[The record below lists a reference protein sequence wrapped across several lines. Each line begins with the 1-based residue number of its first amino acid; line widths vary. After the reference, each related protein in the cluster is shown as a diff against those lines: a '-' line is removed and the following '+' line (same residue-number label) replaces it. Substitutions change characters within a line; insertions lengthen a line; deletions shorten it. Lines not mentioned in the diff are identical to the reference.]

1 MKWIHLS
8 DLHLGKK
15 LYGFSLIED
24 QKYILESIL
33 RIIDE
38 ESVGGVLLAGDI
50 YDKSVPASEA
60 VRLFDWFLTELAE
73 RELSV
78 FAVSGNHDSRERLA
92 FGAQIMGRAG
102 IHLSPVFSG
111 RIRPVT
117 VEDEYGAV
125 QVWLMPFLKPAD
137 VREFFPEEEIS
148 SYDDAI
154 RCVVRSMDI
163 DESER
168 NLLVA
173 HQFVTGALRSDSE
186 DITVGGVD
194 NVDGAIFAPF
204 DYTALGHIHSPQK
217 ISGAS
222 ACYCGSPLK
231 YSFSEVNQTKT
242 ALILNLKEKGNL
254 EISGVPLSPLRQM
267 REIRGSY
274 MELTSRKNY
283 ENTDTDAYLHVTLT
297 DEEEIPDAD
306 GRLRSIYPNIM
317 LLDYDNTRT
326 RGYGELSREIS
337 GEKKTEAELFAELF
351 EAQNNRR
358 MDSAEREYIE
368 RFLEELRGGERK

>member
-117 VEDEYGAV
+117 VKDEYGAV

-222 ACYCGSPLK
+222 ARYCGSPLK
-231 YSFSEVNQTKT
+231 YSFSEANQTKT

-254 EISGVPLSPLRQM
+254 EIFGVPLSPLRQM

-274 MELTSRKNY
+274 MELTSKKNY

-297 DEEEIPDAD
+297 DEEEIPDAV

-351 EAQNNRR
+351 EAQNNRG

>member
-222 ACYCGSPLK
+222 ARYCGSPLK
-231 YSFSEVNQTKT
+231 YSFSEANQTKT

-274 MELTSRKNY
+274 MELTSKKNY
-283 ENTDTDAYLHVTLT
+283 ENPDTDAYLHVTLT
-297 DEEEIPDAD
+297 DEEEIPDAV

>member
-1 MKWIHLS
+1 M
-8 DLHLGKK
+8 
-15 LYGFSLIED
+15 
-24 QKYILESIL
+24 
-33 RIIDE
+33 
-38 ESVGGVLLAGDI
+38 
-50 YDKSVPASEA
+50 
-60 VRLFDWFLTELAE
+60 
-73 RELSV
+73 
-78 FAVSGNHDSRERLA
+78 
-92 FGAQIMGRAG
+92 
-102 IHLSPVFSG
+102 
-111 RIRPVT
+111 T

-173 HQFVTGALRSDSE
+173 HQFVTGAFRSDSE

-222 ACYCGSPLK
+222 ARYCGSPLK

-283 ENTDTDAYLHVTLT
+283 ENTDADAYLHVTLT
-297 DEEEIPDAD
+297 DEEEIPDAV